1 MAFVSL
7 NRARREGKRLQTD
20 FGGGDDIIFEK
31 RGLAGII
38 TLSRAKALNALSH
51 QMIVALSRALTA
63 WEHDPEV
70 HHVIVRA
77 DGRAFC
83 AGGDIIGLYHAGKSG
98 TPDYGLFFDEY
109 RMNAQVARYPK
120 PYIALI
126 DGIVMGGGVG
136 ISVHGSHRVMSE
148 KAVFAMPEVG
158 IGFFPDVGGSY
169 FLPRIVGH
177 YGIYLGLTGERI
189 RWGNALHAG
198 IGTHGVASER
208 FEELCEALVCRSD
221 ITTVFSEFEQHPA
234 TEIDARTFETIDTH
248 FAGEDVK
255 SIIASLTNAARTGE
269 AVAAAML
276 ETIRKR
282 SPTSVHVAFRQMV
295 EGAGLTMDQCM
306 RMEFRIV
313 NRMLQGHDFY
323 EGIRAAVVDRTS
335 PPQWCPAELEQ
346 VTPGMIE
353 SYFAPLDNG
362 ELPLP

>member
-1 MAFVSL
+1 M
-7 NRARREGKRLQTD
+7 QTD
-20 FGGGDDIIFEK
+20 FGGGEDIIFEK
-31 RGLAGII
+31 RGFAGII
-38 TLSRAKALNALSH
+38 TLSRAKVLNALSH
-51 QMIVALSRALTA
+51 QMIVALSRVLKA

-70 HHVIVRA
+70 HRIIVRA
-77 DGRAFC
+77 EGRAFC
-83 AGGDIIGLYHAGKSG
+83 AGGDIIGLYNAGKAG

-169 FLPRIVGH
+169 FLPRIDGH
-177 YGIYLGLTGERI
+177 FGIYLGLTGERI
-189 RWGNALHAG
+189 RWGDALHAG
-198 IGTHGVASER
+198 IGTHGVAAER
-208 FEELCEALVCRSD
+208 FEDLCEALVSRSD
-221 ITTVFSEFEQHPA
+221 MNTVFSEFEQPQA
-234 TEIDARTFETIDTH
+234 AETDARKFETINTH
-248 FAGEDVK
+248 FAGGDVN
-255 SIIASLTNAARTGE
+255 SIVSSLSDAANSGE
-269 AVAAAML
+269 TVSAEML

-282 SPTSVHVAFRQMV
+282 SPTSVHVAFRQMM

-306 RMEFRIV
+306 KMEFRIV

-323 EGIRAAVVDRTS
+323 EGIRAAVIDRTN
-335 PPQWCPAELEQ
+335 PPQWNPAELKQ
-346 VTPGMIE
+346 VTPDMIE
-353 SYFAPLDNG
+353 PYFAPLDNG